1 MTNTC
6 VRGRCLRFGDGMPD
20 VRPVPASAEEFAHT
34 KSSSQKHDIDEQL
47 NDVSMAAQAETDAAA
62 DALDA
67 VLDDIES
74 TLESNAEEYVNS
86 FVQKG
91 GE

>member
-1 MTNTC
+1 
-6 VRGRCLRFGDGMPD
+6 MPQ
-20 VRPVPASAEEFAHT
+20 EFAHT
-34 KSSSQKHDIDEQL
+34 RSSSQKQDTDEQL
-47 NDVSMAAQAETDAAA
+47 NDVSMAAQAEAETDAA
-62 DALDA
+62 ALDA

>member
-1 MTNTC
+1 
-6 VRGRCLRFGDGMPD
+6 MPQEFEQAQS
-20 VRPVPASAEEFAHT
+20 ASAGQESE
-34 KSSSQKHDIDEQL
+34 DIIESVGVQVDGA
-47 NDVSMAAQAETDAAA
+47 N

-74 TLESNAEEYVNS
+74 VLESNAEEYVGS

>member
-1 MTNTC
+1 
-6 VRGRCLRFGDGMPD
+6 MPQEFEQ
-20 VRPVPASAEEFAHT
+20 AQTAAE
-34 KSSSQKHDIDEQL
+34 
-47 NDVSMAAQAETDAAA
+47 AAA
-62 DALDA
+62 EQESTAVVSQETSDQLDALDA

-74 TLESNAEEYVNS
+74 TLATNAEEYVSS

>member
-1 MTNTC
+1 
-6 VRGRCLRFGDGMPD
+6 MPQ
-20 VRPVPASAEEFAHT
+20 EFAHT
-34 KSSSQKHDIDEQL
+34 QSSSQKQDTDEQL
-47 NDVSMAAQAETDAAA
+47 NDVMAAQAETDAAA

>member
-1 MTNTC
+1 
-6 VRGRCLRFGDGMPD
+6 MPQQFEQGQSQRND
-20 VRPVPASAEEFAHT
+20 NEQVEQDAPPA
-34 KSSSQKHDIDEQL
+34 
-47 NDVSMAAQAETDAAA
+47 AAQTETAADTDV

-74 TLESNAEEYVNS
+74 TLETNAEEYVKS

>member
-1 MTNTC
+1 
-6 VRGRCLRFGDGMPD
+6 MPQ
-20 VRPVPASAEEFAHT
+20 EFAHT
-34 KSSSQKHDIDEQL
+34 QSSSQKQDTDEQL
-47 NDVSMAAQAETDAAA
+47 NDVSMAETDAAV

>member
-1 MTNTC
+1 
-6 VRGRCLRFGDGMPD
+6 MPQ
-20 VRPVPASAEEFAHT
+20 EFA
-34 KSSSQKHDIDEQL
+34 
-47 NDVSMAAQAETDAAA
+47 NVRAQPQQAQEAQESHRNAGQTRGSKGRSETAQSGA

-74 TLESNAEEYVNS
+74 TLESNAEEYVSS

>member
-1 MTNTC
+1 
-6 VRGRCLRFGDGMPD
+6 MPQQFEQAD
-20 VRPVPASAEEFAHT
+20 LSAQERTSGQDMEQDRPV
-34 KSSSQKHDIDEQL
+34 
-47 NDVSMAAQAETDAAA
+47 AAA
-62 DALDA
+62 MDEGSFDALDA

-74 TLESNAEEYVNS
+74 VLESNAEEYVAS

>member
-1 MTNTC
+1 
-6 VRGRCLRFGDGMPD
+6 MPQQF
-20 VRPVPASAEEFAHT
+20 EQGQ
-34 KSSSQKHDIDEQL
+34 SQRNDNEQVEQDAPL
-47 NDVSMAAQAETDAAA
+47 AAAQTETAADTDV

-74 TLESNAEEYVNS
+74 TLETNAEEYVKS

>member
-1 MTNTC
+1 
-6 VRGRCLRFGDGMPD
+6 MPQEFEQAQS
-20 VRPVPASAEEFAHT
+20 ASAGQVVGEIVESAGVQVDGT
-34 KSSSQKHDIDEQL
+34 
-47 NDVSMAAQAETDAAA
+47 A

-74 TLESNAEEYVNS
+74 VLESNAEEYVGS

>member
-1 MTNTC
+1 
-6 VRGRCLRFGDGMPD
+6 MPQQQVHAQTGAQEKNLEQSEAVTLD
-20 VRPVPASAEEFAHT
+20 H
-34 KSSSQKHDIDEQL
+34 SQTQTGL
-47 NDVSMAAQAETDAAA
+47 

-74 TLESNAEEYVNS
+74 TLQTNAEEYVAS

-91 GE
+91 GQ

>member
-1 MTNTC
+1 
-6 VRGRCLRFGDGMPD
+6 MPQ
-20 VRPVPASAEEFAHT
+20 EFAHT
-34 KSSSQKHDIDEQL
+34 RSSSQKQDTDEQL
-47 NDVSMAAQAETDAAA
+47 NDVSMAAQAETDAA
-62 DALDA
+62 ALDA

>member
-1 MTNTC
+1 
-6 VRGRCLRFGDGMPD
+6 MPQ
-20 VRPVPASAEEFAHT
+20 EFAHT
-34 KSSSQKHDIDEQL
+34 QSSSQKQDTDEQL
-47 NDVSMAAQAETDAAA
+47 NDVSMAAQAAV

>member
-1 MTNTC
+1 
-6 VRGRCLRFGDGMPD
+6 MPQE
-20 VRPVPASAEEFAHT
+20 SAHT
-34 KSSSQKHDIDEQL
+34 QSSSQKQDTDEQL
-47 NDVSMAAQAETDAAA
+47 NDVSMAAQAETDAAV

>member
-1 MTNTC
+1 
-6 VRGRCLRFGDGMPD
+6 MPQD
-20 VRPVPASAEEFAHT
+20 FAHT
-34 KSSSQKHDIDEQL
+34 QSSSQMQDTDEQL
-47 NDVSMAAQAETDAAA
+47 NVLSMAAQAETDAAV

>member
-1 MTNTC
+1 
-6 VRGRCLRFGDGMPD
+6 MPQ
-20 VRPVPASAEEFAHT
+20 EFAHT
-34 KSSSQKHDIDEQL
+34 QSSSQKQEL
-47 NDVSMAAQAETDAAA
+47 NDVSMAAQAETDAAV

>member
-1 MTNTC
+1 MPQ
-6 VRGRCLRFGDGMPD
+6 VFEQAQSASSGHEVGDI
-20 VRPVPASAEEFAHT
+20 VESAGVQVDGT
-34 KSSSQKHDIDEQL
+34 
-47 NDVSMAAQAETDAAA
+47 A

-74 TLESNAEEYVNS
+74 VLESNAEEYVGS

>member
-1 MTNTC
+1 
-6 VRGRCLRFGDGMPD
+6 MPQEFVQTHAQED
-20 VRPVPASAEEFAHT
+20 AAAQAEQDAAAVQST
-34 KSSSQKHDIDEQL
+34 
-47 NDVSMAAQAETDAAA
+47 AAQAETAG
-62 DALDA
+62 DALDS

-74 TLESNAEEYVNS
+74 VLETNAEEYVSS

>member
-1 MTNTC
+1 
-6 VRGRCLRFGDGMPD
+6 MPQQFSQ
-20 VRPVPASAEEFAHT
+20 PQSHHEA
-34 KSSSQKHDIDEQL
+34 SSQKERQGTPQPQKLADESIQ
-47 NDVSMAAQAETDAAA
+47 Q

-67 VLDDIES
+67 VLDDISS
-74 TLESNAEEYVNS
+74 TLESNAEQYVSS

>member
-1 MTNTC
+1 M
-6 VRGRCLRFGDGMPD
+6 VLKFGGTSVSTAPNWHRIAAIARERSQDGTH
-20 VRPVPASAEEFAHT
+20 VLIVHSAL
-34 KSSSQKHDIDEQL
+34 SGI
-47 NDVSMAAQAETDAAA
+47 TDRLERVL
-62 DALDA
+62 DGALQDTHAA

-74 TLESNAEEYVNS
+74 VLESNAEEYVGS

>member
-1 MTNTC
+1 
-6 VRGRCLRFGDGMPD
+6 MPQEFEQAQS
-20 VRPVPASAEEFAHT
+20 ASAGQEVG
-34 KSSSQKHDIDEQL
+34 DIVESAGVQ
-47 NDVSMAAQAETDAAA
+47 

-74 TLESNAEEYVNS
+74 VLESNAEEYVGS

>member
-1 MTNTC
+1 M
-6 VRGRCLRFGDGMPD
+6 
-20 VRPVPASAEEFAHT
+20 PASAEEENRKEREGRICLRNSLT
-34 KSSSQKHDIDEQL
+34 RGRPQQKQDTDEQL